1 VLLVRDG
8 RIEEHVMRQT
18 HMTEH
23 DLWED
28 LRGKSVSDLK
38 QVREAHLE
46 RSGQLSVIK
55 AKSEPKVV
63 EVKVAEGV
71 QTVRIEIAG

>member
-1 VLLVRDG
+1 
-8 RIEEHVMRQT
+8 MRQT
-18 HMTEH
+18 HMTEN